1 MSSRK
6 ESSYSNVLLR
16 TAAINTYEE
25 LCSLD
30 ILGLSDTHHLSKL
43 DDVVFEKFKRQLT
56 QDENGCFET
65 NLIQKE
71 GQSKLENT
79 IAGSL
84 GRLKN
89 LVRNLQQEPE
99 KFKAYD
105 DIIKAQIENGIVA
118 RVPMTPDANKEFY
131 LPHKPVFREGQKQP
145 SKSPLRCVC

>member
-6 ESSYSNVLLR
+6 ESSYFNVLLR

-65 NLIQKE
+65 NLI
-71 GQSKLENT
+71 
-79 IAGSL
+79 
-84 GRLKN
+84 
-89 LVRNLQQEPE
+89 
-99 KFKAYD
+99 
-105 DIIKAQIENGIVA
+105 
-118 RVPMTPDANKEFY
+118 
-131 LPHKPVFREGQKQP
+131 
-145 SKSPLRCVC
+145 